1 MNPLRQ
7 RLVDWLF
14 GFGEPVEDDYVP
26 PAPAPS
32 MVTVPVTD
40 LAPVEEPGATLPDLS
55 SAGVWCIVCQQ
66 PLGKS
71 PSDDF
76 CTDSCQHEWMTRF
89 GDPLEK
95 PGLDGIL
102 RLANI
107 DTRRV
112 G

>member
-55 SAGVWCIVCQQ
+55 VSGASSASSHSA
-66 PLGKS
+66 S
-71 PSDDF
+71 PRPTTSAR
-76 CTDSCQHEWMTRF
+76 TPASTS
-89 GDPLEK
+89 G
-95 PGLDGIL
+95 
-102 RLANI
+102 
-107 DTRRV
+107 
-112 G
+112 